1 MKKKEKKYGL
11 FKAIIVFILI
21 AVVLTWLIPNG
32 LFGETGFTNDGT
44 LTRVGL
50 NDLAW
55 LVYYGLWFSIDKIIL
70 LLVIGGMYG
79 ILCRTNAYESLVTG
93 IAKKVKNQK
102 LFVVIISVF
111 LALLTSLLT
120 QTYVVI
126 IFIPFIVSIMNR
138 MKLDKFTILA
148 TTFGSMLVGILGATY
163 GTEGLVFF
171 TKYIERK

>member
-11 FKAIIVFILI
+11 FKAMIVFILI

-70 LLVIGGMYG
+70 LLVIGGM
-79 ILCRTNAYESLVTG
+79 
-93 IAKKVKNQK
+93 
-102 LFVVIISVF
+102 
-111 LALLTSLLT
+111 
-120 QTYVVI
+120 
-126 IFIPFIVSIMNR
+126 
-138 MKLDKFTILA
+138 
-148 TTFGSMLVGILGATY
+148 
-163 GTEGLVFF
+163 
-171 TKYIERK
+171 